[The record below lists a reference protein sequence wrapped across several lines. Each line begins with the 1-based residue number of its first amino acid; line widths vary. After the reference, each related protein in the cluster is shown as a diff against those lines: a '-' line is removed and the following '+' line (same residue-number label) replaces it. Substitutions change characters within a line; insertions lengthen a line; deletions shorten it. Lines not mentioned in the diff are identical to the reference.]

1 MRPFAFAPLVLPFA
15 LLAAPAAASAPTAA
29 EAVAAYDAGDY
40 AAASR
45 ALRALDAAGRADGP
59 LLYRLFFCLRVEN
72 DLEGARTVL
81 DRARR
86 ALEAENVPTAPIE
99 VPFYLANAYA
109 NLGRVDEARRVA
121 VETLDRVDARGFR
134 PGSAMEWFQLAKLR
148 QDAGRS
154 APAEEAYRRAVEG
167 FVRGPATFPGQER
180 WARRFLGEAA
190 SARAD
195 WREARIHWGRVVDL
209 GDATR
214 ADFLELA
221 TAAARTG
228 AWEEA
233 AEAWR
238 RAEKIDMRIGSD
250 PRYASALAR
259 QAAAL
264 GSLPTEDPGGRA
276 ISSLDPAGLEET
288 MRGAAASL
296 REKRE
301 EAASLAEAGRL
312 DAEARDRIEAAIRA
326 IRGVFVA
333 AGIEYAVRRLP
344 LRETAFRDQLGT
356 LVFQEAEWRLP
367 EPAPVSDP

>member
-1 MRPFAFAPLVLPFA
+1 MPSFALAVALLSFPLV
-15 LLAAPAAASAPTAA
+15 AAPPAASPPTAA
-29 EAVAAYDAGDY
+29 EAVALYDSGDY
-40 AAASR
+40 AAAAR

-59 LLYRLFFCLRVEN
+59 LLYRLFFCHRVEN
-72 DLEGARTVL
+72 DLEGARAML
-81 DRARR
+81 DRART
-86 ALEAENVPTAPIE
+86 ALESENVPGAPIE

-109 NLGRVDEARRVA
+109 NLGRAEDARRVA
-121 VETLDRVDARGFR
+121 EETLDRLDARGFR

-148 QDAGRS
+148 QDAGRN
-154 APAEEAYRRAVEG
+154 AAAEEAYRGAVEG
-167 FVRGPATFPGQER
+167 FAKGPASFPGQER
-180 WARRFLGEAA
+180 WARRFLGESA

-195 WREARIHWGRVVDL
+195 WREARVHWARVAEL
-209 GDATR
+209 ADAGR

-264 GSLPTEDPGGRA
+264 GSLPTTDSAGRA
-276 ISSLDPAGLEET
+276 IASLDPEALEET
-288 MRGAAASL
+288 MRGAAAAL
-296 REKRE
+296 RAKRE
-301 EAASLAEAGRL
+301 EAAGLLEAGRL
-312 DAEARDRIEAAIRA
+312 DAEARDRLDGEIRV

-344 LRETAFRDQLGT
+344 IRETAFRDQLGT
-356 LVFQEAEWRLP
+356 LVFQDAEWRLP
-367 EPAPVSDP
+367 EPPPDPER